1 MTPQH
6 ERATALGDSRLA
18 ELQATHT
25 EAEMTII
32 LGAASALACCDL
44 IYHELQS
51 PKAVEAMNDLFN
63 SLITMTAMAVN
74 LVVDD
79 KVSELITI
87 ARQMVNDVNEAA
99 TSAIVT
105 PNNVIQ
111 LS

>member
-1 MTPQH
+1 MTPQQ
-6 ERATALGDSRLA
+6 ERATALRDSRLA

-44 IYHELQS
+44 IYHKLQS

-111 LS
+111 LA

>member
-1 MTPQH
+1 MTPQQ
-6 ERATALGDSRLA
+6 ERATALRDRRLA

-51 PKAVEAMNDLFN
+51 PKAVEAMNNLLD
-63 SLITMTAMAVN
+63 SLITMTAMTVN

-111 LS
+111 LA